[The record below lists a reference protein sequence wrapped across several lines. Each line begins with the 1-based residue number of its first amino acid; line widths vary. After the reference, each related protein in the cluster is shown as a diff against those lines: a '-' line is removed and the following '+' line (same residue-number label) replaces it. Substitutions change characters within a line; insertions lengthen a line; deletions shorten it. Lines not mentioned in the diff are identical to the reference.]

1 MRISNTALSVFAS
14 LFLLTGISAPQSASA
29 QSTQAPTIETQLQ
42 TSYTEYDFK
51 LYKGIK
57 GITDDKEVEG
67 RKQFE
72 SERNALM
79 KARPDLFKGVVTP
92 VEPSAEAPTA
102 ESQLQTSYTD
112 FNFML
117 YRQIKGI
124 KDSDEVEGRKQFESE
139 RNALMKA
146 RPDLFKGVVT
156 PVEPSAEAP
165 TAEPGIRTKPNKPTY
180 NSNRGTRKVEMKK
193 STNGKNRGKYIINI
207 YFN

>member
-102 ESQLQTSYTD
+102 E
-112 FNFML
+112 
-117 YRQIKGI
+117 
-124 KDSDEVEGRKQFESE
+124 
-139 RNALMKA
+139 
-146 RPDLFKGVVT
+146 
-156 PVEPSAEAP
+156 
-165 TAEPGIRTKPNKPTY
+165 PGIRTKPNKPTY